1 MSAEAQMKPWI
12 AIFACLTG
20 VIGAGTPTAAQTQF
34 SGETRNAAVGYRRA
48 MAALPDPLHEDLL
61 GGPLGQ
67 TEAGFQPWDEATLGP
82 ILDANKVAIEELQ
95 RASQLRDCDWGPE
108 SSRSAH
114 GYVPYSMGA
123 RVLARLNTLDGM
135 RLMAKGQSQEALD
148 AWLDGVRFARDVAKG
163 GPVIL
168 QLIGHAA
175 LLPDLQAMTA
185 AANANKFSPEQKTQ
199 IAAVIAQLSPD
210 VFDWNA
216 AYGLEETAGEAFWN
230 QVRAAKHPAAA
241 YREISGRRM
250 PSKTKCP
257 SDAEVEAF
265 RALTEKAQ
273 AALQTPPAV
282 AEAPLQQLQ
291 EQINHSQLSLS
302 RMVPSLV
309 KINEARAR
317 VVAAREAL
325 LKSVGG

>member
-1 MSAEAQMKPWI
+1 
-12 AIFACLTG
+12 L
-20 VIGAGTPTAAQTQF
+20 
-34 SGETRNAAVGYRRA
+34 SG
-48 MAALPDPLHEDLL
+48 PP
-61 GGPLGQ
+61 GQ
-67 TEAGFQPWDEATLGP
+67 TEAGFLPWDEATLGP
-82 ILDANKVAIEELQ
+82 ILDADKEAIQELQ
-95 RASQLRDCDWGPE
+95 RATKLPACDWGPE

-114 GYVPYSMGA
+114 GYVPYSMRA

-135 RLMAKGQSQEALD
+135 RLMAKGQSQEGLD

-185 AANANKFSPEQKTQ
+185 AANADKFLPEQKTQ

-210 VFDWNA
+210 VFDWSA

-241 YREISGRRM
+241 YREISGTRM
-250 PSKTKCP
+250 PSKTKLP
-257 SDAEVEAF
+257 SEAEVEAF

-273 AALQTPPAV
+273 AALRDPPAD

-302 RMVPSLV
+302 MTVPSLV

-317 VVAAREAL
+317 VVAAHEAL